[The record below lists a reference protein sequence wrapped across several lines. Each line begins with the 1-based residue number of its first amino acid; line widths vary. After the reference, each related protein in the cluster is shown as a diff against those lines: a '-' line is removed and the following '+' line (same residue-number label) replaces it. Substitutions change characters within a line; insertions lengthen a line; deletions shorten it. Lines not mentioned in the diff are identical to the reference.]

1 MKRRESIEVQVGK
14 VGIGADNPIRIQSMT
29 NTPTS
34 DVDATVSQIIEL
46 IEAGSELVRFTV
58 KDFKDAEAVPKIKE
72 KLEQEK
78 YDAPLIGD
86 FHYNGHLLLKK
97 YPEAA
102 QALDKL
108 RINPGNV
115 GFGNS
120 HDSNFKMIID
130 KAIEFGK
137 PVRIGVNFGSIDQ
150 RIFMRL
156 MDENSKKEQEE
167 QKSSEELV
175 VEAMCQSAVES
186 ENLAK
191 EYGMKPNKIILS
203 AKVSDVSSVVNAYTE
218 LAKLTKQPLHLGL
231 TEAGM
236 GEKGIIATAAA
247 LSTILNKGIGDTI
260 RVSLTPRP
268 GASRTEEVKVAQQI
282 LQANG
287 LRSFLPSVTSCPG
300 CGRTSSALFQEI
312 AEEITE
318 YLQKRA
324 KEWKKAGKKG
334 FEEMRVAV
342 MGCVVNGLG
351 ESRNA
356 NIGLSLPGSGE
367 DPVSPVYADGKEIT
381 RLHGETRISDFKKL
395 IEEYVENHY

>member
-1 MKRRESIEVQVGK
+1 
-14 VGIGADNPIRIQSMT
+14 
-29 NTPTS
+29 
-34 DVDATVSQIIEL
+34 
-46 IEAGSELVRFTV
+46 
-58 KDFKDAEAVPKIKE
+58 
-72 KLEQEK
+72 
-78 YDAPLIGD
+78 
-86 FHYNGHLLLKK
+86 
-97 YPEAA
+97 
-102 QALDKL
+102 
-108 RINPGNV
+108 
-115 GFGNS
+115 
-120 HDSNFKMIID
+120 
-130 KAIEFGK
+130 
-137 PVRIGVNFGSIDQ
+137 
-150 RIFMRL
+150 

-300 CGRTSSALFQEI
+300 CGRTSSATGGRSGC
-312 AEEITE
+312 ATGWSRPPGCWATCARP
-318 YLQKRA
+318 RA
-324 KEWKKAGKKG
+324 TKG
-334 FEEMRVAV
+334 
-342 MGCVVNGLG
+342 
-351 ESRNA
+351 
-356 NIGLSLPGSGE
+356 
-367 DPVSPVYADGKEIT
+367 
-381 RLHGETRISDFKKL
+381 
-395 IEEYVENHY
+395 